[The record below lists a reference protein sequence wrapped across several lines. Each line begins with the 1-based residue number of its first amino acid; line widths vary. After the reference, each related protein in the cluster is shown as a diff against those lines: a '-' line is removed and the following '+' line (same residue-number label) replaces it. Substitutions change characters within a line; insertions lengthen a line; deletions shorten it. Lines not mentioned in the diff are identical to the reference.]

1 MFASRWTP
9 QALAFTHLIT
19 VGFMLQ
25 VMLGALQQ
33 LLPVMAGANI
43 RRPRLVATVVHANI
57 TLGTI
62 SLVLAFLTS
71 LPWLF
76 GGAVVT
82 LSIGVTGFVGAA
94 MHALRGAPVVS
105 PVTRGLRMA
114 LLGLLLTAGI
124 GLGIA
129 LARGWPFELALQQ
142 WTNVHLAW
150 GFVGWGGVLL
160 GVVGFVV
167 IPMFQQTRHFPQWF
181 TQRFAGTAL
190 AIVTLWSLAEM
201 TGYARTAALLANG
214 VVLAAL
220 SFAVMTLK
228 LLLGS
233 KRPSLDAVQILWR
246 FAMLSAVAACGLW
259 LLAQA
264 SDTVAQWR
272 GWPLLFGAMV
282 LVGCFL
288 SAILGMLYKIVP
300 FLVWLHLQNR
310 AQGRFMA
317 PNVKKV
323 LAEKHIRWHM
333 WAHFLACSLL
343 LLAVVWPQW
352 FAHPAGLA
360 LVFANGWLLR
370 NLLAAVAVYRSHLA
384 KIEALGAPHA

>member
-1 MFASRWTP
+1 MRFFLTAPLFAMCAGLLVLWSGPNMFASRWTP

-181 TQRFAGTAL
+181 TQRFAGAAL

-201 TGYARTAALLANG
+201 TGYARTEAPEPGRGANSVALCHAQRCGGLWA
-214 VVLAAL
+214 LAAGTG
-220 SFAVMTLK
+220 V
-228 LLLGS
+228 
-233 KRPSLDAVQILWR
+233 
-246 FAMLSAVAACGLW
+246 
-259 LLAQA
+259 
-264 SDTVAQWR
+264 
-272 GWPLLFGAMV
+272 
-282 LVGCFL
+282 
-288 SAILGMLYKIVP
+288 
-300 FLVWLHLQNR
+300 
-310 AQGRFMA
+310 
-317 PNVKKV
+317 
-323 LAEKHIRWHM
+323 
-333 WAHFLACSLL
+333 
-343 LLAVVWPQW
+343 
-352 FAHPAGLA
+352 
-360 LVFANGWLLR
+360 
-370 NLLAAVAVYRSHLA
+370 
-384 KIEALGAPHA
+384 